1 MMKRRIYH
9 YITLLLLLCV
19 SVSSCREMEME
30 YPGDSMYIELKVSCV
45 SLNETRAPIA
55 GVDNLNEN
63 KIESLHYFLYPT
75 GGTDRNAV
83 LAGKIGADKL
93 NGTSI
98 FIPLNEGI
106 LNDELIP
113 FPNTTCEV
121 FLIANLPSDVVI
133 DIATRQNTSL
143 PELEDKMVTAN
154 FTSEKEPFISQPS
167 FVMTGKGTANLI
179 DRKIKDAVSGTIV
192 LERLAA
198 KYTVRISV
206 DNTFTDPTT
215 QEIWYADVNEMR
227 IHVANA
233 TNQTKLSGESVKSYF
248 NYHDR
253 TNEGSVTENSVVK
266 YVFDPFYSYPCQW
279 DLRGDD
285 AFTLFIMLPWKKDGD
300 DGYIPYYYKVLP
312 NTTLLNRNTWYNVD
326 LHIGVLGSITQ
337 TEAEDDVDLNPNY
350 SVMDWNNGSG
360 NWETGVVENTSIQ
373 GARYLIVDQNHYVVN
388 NQDEY
393 EIPFT
398 SSHDCI
404 IKDLSITRTE
414 FGNTNTSIPH
424 PVEIKTTTITENIHY
439 RITNDKTA
447 IVDDAIK
454 LEGKAIK
461 LKHTLNNDFINSK
474 TYDYTP
480 YTITFTLCH
489 KDNPEKFKETITITQ
504 KPALT
509 VTAHLNSRR
518 ENGSTAQDGYQFVN
532 GTLAN
537 NRGNGYYGGA
547 YGLYQSHNTNP
558 YMYVIEV
565 SVLPDGSEFILGD
578 PRSKNPATNSDS
590 NMQGLE
596 FVNFVKA
603 PGVESSNSR
612 DLTNYYYTQKDVSVE
627 NMLAPKFRIA
637 SSHSVVSAYISYNDA
652 YNRTATY
659 QEDGYP
665 AGRWRVPTKAEVHF
679 VVKLFIDGKIP
690 PLFSPGTGYWCSTGK
705 VTPNN
710 DGTVKI
716 EGITGGNVSTR
727 PIYDEWYWEH
737 SNVYRLPENKRN
749 TFTWGDEI

>member
-1 MMKRRIYH
+1 MKRRIYH
-9 YITLLLLLCV
+9 YLAILLFICF
-19 SVSSCREMEME
+19 SVSSCTEMEMK
-30 YPGDSMYIELKVSCV
+30 PFGDSMYIELKVSCV
-45 SLNETRAPIA
+45 NLNETRATMA
-55 GVDNLNEN
+55 GVDALNEN

-75 GGTDRNAV
+75 NGTNQNAV
-83 LAGKIGADKL
+83 LAGKIGANKL
-93 NGTSI
+93 NGTTI
-98 FIPLNEGI
+98 KIPLNEGI
-106 LNDELIP
+106 LNEELIP
-113 FPNTTCEV
+113 YPNTSCEV
-121 FLIANLPSDVVI
+121 FLIANLPDAVSI
-133 DIATRQNTSL
+133 DTDTRQNTSL
-143 PELEDKMVTAN
+143 AELEDKVVVAN
-154 FTSEKEPFISQPS
+154 FKLTADGKPAPQPS
-167 FVMTGKGTANLI
+167 FVMTGKGVANLI
-179 DRKIKDAVSGTIV
+179 NRKQTNAVEGTID
-192 LERLAA
+192 LQRLAA

-206 DNTFTDPTT
+206 DETFTDINGVTWSP
-215 QEIWYADVNEMR
+215 DVNNMTV
-227 IHVANA
+227 HTVNA
-233 TNQTKLSGESVKSYF
+233 VKETKLSGETIRSVFSYD
-248 NYHDR
+248 DR
-253 TNEGSVTENSVVK
+253 K
-266 YVFDPFYSYPCQW
+266 YTSIEDNKYTFYPFYSYPCEW
-279 DLRGDD
+279 GLREEN
-285 AFTLFIMLPWKKDGD
+285 AFAVFIMLPWKRTDNENQFT
-300 DGYIPYYYKVLP
+300 PHYYKVFP
-312 NTTLLNRNTWYNVD
+312 NTTQLERNCWYNVD
-326 LHIGVLGSITQ
+326 LHIGVLGSLNP
-337 TEAEDDVDLNPNY
+337 TEADVILEPNY
-350 SVMDWNNGSG
+350 SVMDWNNGSAD
-360 NWETGVVENTSIQ
+360 WSTGVDENTSIQ

-388 NQDEY
+388 NQDEF

-414 FGNTNTSIPH
+414 FGTTNTSTPH

-439 RITNDKTA
+439 RITNDNTA

-454 LEGKAIK
+454 LEGKTIK

-532 GTLAN
+532 GRLAN
-537 NRGNGYYGGA
+537 SSGSGDYGGA
-547 YGLYQSHNTNP
+547 YGLYQSHNKNP

-578 PRSKNPATNSDS
+578 PRSTTPATDS
-590 NMQGLE
+590 NRQDLDFG
-596 FVNFVKA
+596 NFKNNA
-603 PGVESSNSR
+603 PGVEGSTSR
-612 DLTNYYYTQKDVSVE
+612 KLTNYYYTQKDVSVE

-637 SSHSVVSAYISYNDA
+637 SSHSVVRAYISYNNA

-716 EGITGGNVSTR
+716 EGITGGDVSTR

-737 SNVYRLPENKRN
+737 SNVYRLPEDKRN

>member
-1 MMKRRIYH
+1 MKRRIYH
-9 YITLLLLLCV
+9 YLAILLFICF
-19 SVSSCREMEME
+19 SVSSCTEMEMM
-30 YPGDSMYIELKVSCV
+30 PFGDSMYIELKVSCV
-45 SLNETRAPIA
+45 NLNETRATMA
-55 GVDNLNEN
+55 GVDALNEN
-63 KIESLHYFLYPT
+63 KIESLHYFLYST
-75 GGTDRNAV
+75 NGTNQNAV
-83 LAGKIGADKL
+83 LAGKIEANKL
-93 NGTSI
+93 NGTTI
-98 FIPLNEGI
+98 KIPLNEGI
-106 LNDELIP
+106 LNEELIP
-113 FPNTTCEV
+113 YPNTSCEV
-121 FLIANLPSDVVI
+121 FLIANLPANVSI
-133 DIATRQNTSL
+133 DTDTRQNTSL
-143 PELEDKMVTAN
+143 TELEAKVVAAN
-154 FTSEKEPFISQPS
+154 FTLLTTDEKPAPQPS
-167 FVMTGKGTANLI
+167 FVMTGKGVANLI
-179 DRKIKDAVSGTIV
+179 NRKQPNAVEGTID
-192 LERLAA
+192 LQRLAA

-206 DNTFTDPTT
+206 DETFTDINGVTWSP
-215 QEIWYADVNEMR
+215 DVNNMTV
-227 IHVANA
+227 HTVNA
-233 TNQTKLSGESVKSYF
+233 VKETKLSGETIKSYF
-248 NYHDR
+248 KYSDR
-253 TNEGSVTENSVVK
+253 K
-266 YVFDPFYSYPCQW
+266 YTSIEDNKYTFYPFYSYPCEW
-279 DLRGDD
+279 GLREEN
-285 AFTLFIMLPWKKDGD
+285 AFAVFIMLPWKRTDNENQFT
-300 DGYIPYYYKVLP
+300 PHYYKVFP
-312 NTTLLNRNTWYNVD
+312 NTTQLERNCWYNVD
-326 LHIGVLGSITQ
+326 LHIGVLGSLNP
-337 TEAEDDVDLNPNY
+337 TEADVILEPNY
-350 SVMDWNNGSG
+350 SVMDWNNGSAD
-360 NWETGVVENTSIQ
+360 WSTGVDENTSIQ

-388 NQDEY
+388 NQDEF
-393 EIPFT
+393 EMPFT

-414 FGNTNTSIPH
+414 FGTTNTSTPH

-439 RITNDKTA
+439 RITNDNTA

-454 LEGKAIK
+454 LEGKTIK

-532 GTLAN
+532 GRLAN
-537 NRGNGYYGGA
+537 SSGSGDYGGA
-547 YGLYQSHNTNP
+547 YGLYQSHNKNP

-578 PRSKNPATNSDS
+578 PRSTTPATDS
-590 NMQGLE
+590 NRQDLDFG
-596 FVNFVKA
+596 NFKNNA
-603 PGVESSNSR
+603 PGVEGSTSR
-612 DLTNYYYTQKDVSVE
+612 KLTNYYYTQKDVSVE

-637 SSHSVVSAYISYNDA
+637 SSHSVVRAYISYNNA

-716 EGITGGNVSTR
+716 EGITGGDVSTR

-737 SNVYRLPENKRN
+737 SNVYRLPEDKRN